1 MSSTRI
7 ISQKCWRAL
16 LKVNIHFKIKIQ
28 LFNTVI
34 LLILAR
40 LHRYN
45 RETLSAIVYFVF
57 SPPVPVKNNPR
68 ENESRILVFII
79 PLISRS
85 RDTRKIFI
93 AFRDK
98 NITKPQKA
106 AHADIDTAPTRFQP
120 SCLKACLFHS

>member
-45 RETLSAIVYFVF
+45 RETLSTIVYFVF
-57 SPPVPVKNNPR
+57 SPPVPVKNNPH
-68 ENESRILVFII
+68 ENESRIL
-79 PLISRS
+79 S
-85 RDTRKIFI
+85 
-93 AFRDK
+93 
-98 NITKPQKA
+98 
-106 AHADIDTAPTRFQP
+106 
-120 SCLKACLFHS
+120 